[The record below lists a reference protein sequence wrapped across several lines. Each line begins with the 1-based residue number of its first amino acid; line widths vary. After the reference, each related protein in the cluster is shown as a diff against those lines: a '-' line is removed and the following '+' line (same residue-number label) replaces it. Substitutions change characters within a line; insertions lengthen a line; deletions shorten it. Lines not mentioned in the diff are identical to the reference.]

1 MLENPKINIK
11 IKLSALWTS
20 LMFCYIYGDYF
31 DLYVPG
37 KVDGLISGEN
47 MLDSPTKLFI
57 ASIVLV
63 IPSTMIALSIF
74 LKPKINRILNIIFG
88 IIFTLMMLL
97 IAVTSLTAWYSFYVF
112 LAVLESIITSIIVW
126 YAWNWP
132 KKEQI

>member
-1 MLENPKINIK
+1 MLENPIINIK

-20 LMFCYIYGDYF
+20 LMFCYVYGDYF
-31 DLYVPG
+31 QLYVPG
-37 KVDGLISGEN
+37 KVDGLISGDN
-47 MLDSPTKLFI
+47 MLDNPTKLLI

-88 IIFTLMMLL
+88 TIFTLMMLL
-97 IAVTSLTAWYSFYVF
+97 IAVTSLTAWHSFYVL
-112 LAVLESIITSIIVW
+112 LAVLESLITIIIVW